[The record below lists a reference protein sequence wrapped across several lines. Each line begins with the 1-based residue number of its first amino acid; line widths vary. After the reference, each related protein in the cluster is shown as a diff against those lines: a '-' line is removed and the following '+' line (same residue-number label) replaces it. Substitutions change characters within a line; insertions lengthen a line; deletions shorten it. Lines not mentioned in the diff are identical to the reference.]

1 MKINSLVTRISH
13 NHDLIFRVI
22 DIKDNIALLKG
33 EIFRLAADSP
43 LDDLK
48 EYEVKNKI
56 TLSLP
61 SIKKDAKLLHGKI
74 LHLDGDEFYLKK
86 AMEAYKAYSLYA
98 DGYFIKEKDMP
109 RYIASLLKKH
119 QPDILVITGHDSL
132 IKGENKNDINSYRN
146 SKYFVETINLAREI
160 TKSKDDL
167 VIIAGACQSYYEKLI
182 EEGANF
188 ASSPNRKNIHLLD
201 PVIVASFV
209 ASTSISKEIDF
220 DKILEATYSKQ
231 IGGIETKGRARR
243 YYYGG

>member
-13 NHDLIFRVI
+13 GHDLIFRVI
-22 DIKDNIALLKG
+22 DIKDNVAILKG
-33 EIFRLAADSP
+33 EIFRLVADSP
-43 LDDLK
+43 VEDLK

-56 TLSLP
+56 VLSLP

-86 AMEAYKAYSLYA
+86 AMEAYKSYSLYA
-98 DGYFIKEKDMP
+98 EGYFIKEKDMP
-109 RYIASLLKKH
+109 KYITTLLKKH

-132 IKGENKNDINSYRN
+132 IKGQNIKDINSYRN
-146 SKYFVETINLAREI
+146 SKYFIETINVARDI

-167 VIIAGACQSYYEKLI
+167 IIIAGACQSYYEKLI

-188 ASSPNRKNIHLLD
+188 ASSPSRKNIHLLD
-201 PVIVASFV
+201 PVIVASYI
-209 ASTSISKEIDF
+209 ASTPISQEVDYDKIYNAIYSKEI
-220 DKILEATYSKQ
+220 
-231 IGGIETKGRARR
+231 GGVETKGTARK